1 MISKWS
7 MEHGTGG
14 ADTLTHF
21 FLSITRVADLIH
33 AVLVCRGQQ
42 GFPKLH
48 LRTSSRTPFWNLSR
62 GVARRTLPYPAAHL
76 ISSPSSPPP
85 PLPSSLSSPSL
96 SFPVFRLVV
105 GSTDRVH
112 GPPRTVP
119 CPEGNIVARGPP
131 SLAMTPS
138 LASMAM
144 MSKHCRHRRRRCQRR
159 LIWDEEG
166 AGGRGQGGPGG
177 LGGEKWE
184 CGVDDNARRLR
195 SGGRGDSR
203 VVASTC
209 GMNERSIA

>member
-1 MISKWS
+1 MKQEERIP
-7 MEHGTGG
+7 
-14 ADTLTHF
+14 
-21 FLSITRVADLIH
+21 FLIFLAITRVEDLIH
-33 AVLVCRGQQ
+33 AVLVCRAQQ

-48 LRTSSRTPFWNLSR
+48 LHTSSLTPFWNLSG

-85 PLPSSLSSPSL
+85 LPSYTFLPPLCPSR
-96 SFPVFRLVV
+96 SFPVFRLGV

-159 LIWDEEG
+159 LI
-166 AGGRGQGGPGG
+166 
-177 LGGEKWE
+177 
-184 CGVDDNARRLR
+184 
-195 SGGRGDSR
+195 
-203 VVASTC
+203 
-209 GMNERSIA
+209 

>member
-1 MISKWS
+1 MKQEERIP
-7 MEHGTGG
+7 
-14 ADTLTHF
+14 
-21 FLSITRVADLIH
+21 FLIFLAITRVADLIH
-33 AVLVCRGQQ
+33 AVLVCRAQQ

-85 PLPSSLSSPSL
+85 LPSYTFLPPLCPSR
-96 SFPVFRLVV
+96 SFPVFRLGV

-209 GMNERSIA
+209 GMSERSIA